1 MKKHKNRI
9 LTFAALF
16 ASATVVI
23 HIFNK
28 VIAATASLKEMLD
41 RSHKNIYNWRFGNIH
56 YTKRGKG
63 SPILLIH
70 DLMPGSSGYEWN
82 RIEKQLAM
90 EHTVYNIDLLGCGSS
105 EKPGIT
111 YTNFVYTQLL
121 CDFVKNVI
129 GEKTDIIASGFSG
142 SFAIMACRNEQK
154 LFNKIMLINP
164 PSITGLNQMPSRKDK
179 LLKFFLEIPVFGT
192 LVYHI
197 VVSRE
202 NISNLFIE
210 NLYYNPFHVDSDMI
224 DAYYEASH
232 IGGAYAKSV
241 YACHSSKYININI
254 CHNLKTIDNSILIVE
269 GEAENNGSSIIDSYC
284 LVNPAI
290 ESVTIKKAKHF
301 PHIENAESF
310 LEQAHIFF

>member
-1 MKKHKNRI
+1 MRKHKNRI

-16 ASATVVI
+16 ASATVII
-23 HIFNK
+23 HIINK

-41 RSHKNIYNWRFGNIH
+41 RSHKMIYDWRFGKIH

-70 DLMPGSSGYEWN
+70 DLMPGSSGYEWH
-82 RIEKQLAM
+82 RIEKHLAM
-90 EHTVYNIDLLGCGSS
+90 EHTVYTIDLLGCGSS

-121 CDFVKNVI
+121 CDFVKDII
-129 GEKTDIIASGFSG
+129 GEKTNIITNGFSG
-142 SFAIMACRNEQK
+142 SFVIMACRNEQK
-154 LFNKIMLINP
+154 YFNKIMLVNP
-164 PSITGLNQMPSRKDK
+164 PSMARLNQMPSKKDK
-179 LLKFFLEIPVFGT
+179 LLKLFLEIPVFGT
-192 LVYHI
+192 FVYHI

-202 NISNLFIE
+202 NINNLFIE
-210 NLYYNPFHVDSDMI
+210 KLYYNPFHVDNDMI

-232 IGGAYAKSV
+232 IGGVYAKSV
-241 YACHSSKYININI
+241 YACYASKYMNINI
-254 CHNLKTIDNSILIVE
+254 SHNLKAIDNSILIVE
-269 GEAENNGSSIIDSYC
+269 GEAEYNGSSIIDSYC
-284 LVNPAI
+284 LLNPAI

-310 LEQAHIFF
+310 LEQARIFF

>member
-1 MKKHKNRI
+1 MKKTRNRI

-23 HIFNK
+23 HILNK
-28 VIAATASLKEMLD
+28 VITASASLKEMLD
-41 RSHKNIYNWRFGNIH
+41 RTHKNTYNWRFGKIH

-70 DLMPGSSGYEWN
+70 DIIPGCSGYEWHN
-82 RIEKQLAM
+82 IEKQLAM
-90 EHTVYNIDLLGCGSS
+90 KHTVYNIDLLGCGSS

-121 CDFVKNVI
+121 CDFVKDVI

-142 SFAIMACRNEQK
+142 SFAIMACRNEET
-154 LFNKIMLINP
+154 LFNKLMLVNP
-164 PSITGLNQMPSRKDK
+164 PSMNTLNQMPAQKDK
-179 LLKFFLEIPVFGT
+179 LLKFFLEVPVFGT

-210 NLYYNPFHVDSDMI
+210 NLYYNPFHVDEDMV
-224 DAYYEASH
+224 DAFYESAH
-232 IGGAYAKSV
+232 IGGVYAKAL
-241 YACHSSKYININI
+241 YASYASKYMNINI
-254 CHNLKTIDNSILIVE
+254 GHNVKSIDNSILIVE
-269 GEAENNGSSIIDSYC
+269 GEAENNGNSIIDSYC
-284 LVNPAI
+284 TLNPAI
-290 ESVTIKKAKHF
+290 EAVTIKKSKHF
-301 PHIENAESF
+301 PHVENSEEF
-310 LEQAHIFF
+310 LEQVGVFF